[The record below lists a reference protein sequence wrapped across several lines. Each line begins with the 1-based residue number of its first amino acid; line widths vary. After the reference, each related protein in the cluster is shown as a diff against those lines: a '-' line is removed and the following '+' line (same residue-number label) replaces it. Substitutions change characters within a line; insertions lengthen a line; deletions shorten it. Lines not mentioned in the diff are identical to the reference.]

1 MAIRLSALFQSKI
14 KVPRNI
20 GLCTVDRKRNMTIQ
34 GKQKLSPTQPF
45 DEILE
50 AVQPMITAIFSQLRI
65 YKDFDNYRHIAA
77 IAVWQAWQKADPSKG
92 QFSAYI
98 YTTVKGEL
106 LKELAKEK
114 RYTEKI
120 TTVDY
125 ETLNYI
131 YDALEEGNNQ
141 KNVMMVESI
150 LSQLQQVERSIIL
163 LYYIKGYSHQEIAK
177 ELGLSVAAV
186 TKRRARIIKKLQK
199 QFFIIE

>member
-1 MAIRLSALFQSKI
+1 
-14 KVPRNI
+14 
-20 GLCTVDRKRNMTIQ
+20 MTIQ